1 MNKARRAAV
10 LHQVTQF
17 GALSESEFETLNA
30 NSTLIE
36 LTGGTTLLQ
45 ESTEGND
52 AYVLVTGALEVTQ
65 QGPTGNHVVL
75 ARLEPVRL
83 FGEQSTLAR
92 NQNRRTASV
101 TTLEPSTLLRLPGEI
116 FASVMHKNLEH
127 EHPWPF

>member
-1 MNKARRAAV
+1 MNKADRAAV

-17 GALSESEFETLNA
+17 GALSETEFEALNA
-30 NSTLIE
+30 HSTLIE

-45 ESTEGND
+45 EGAEGND

-65 QGPTGNHVVL
+65 QSPTGNHVVL

-92 NQNRRTASV
+92 NQNRRT
-101 TTLEPSTLLRLPGEI
+101 
-116 FASVMHKNLEH
+116 
-127 EHPWPF
+127 